1 MQTNTDSQP
10 SAKCI
15 RRIPRKASGQIEP
28 PIGLKLR
35 PNIANGR
42 TARLI
47 VLIGGILFSP
57 ADWVEAYEDRSVVGG
72 IISIGHWD
80 SLEKKYDPLT
90 GQITGPWKFGN
101 SQDSFNVSQYKVIP
115 QAGDV
120 LSGPVLL
127 KVSYRATET
136 LRQDLLNFTPAP
148 FDYHYT
154 FNYRTAPDFN
164 LRLPGPDYPL
174 AGTEGGIGFFLL
186 EATIGVPF
194 ALEFRFGGNIH
205 EGWSAGDW
213 SPEVIDP
220 SIPGRAYMQI
230 SGAMKLVSMEV
241 VPEPT
246 AAAMTLLGASFLG
259 MAFRRRRAR

>member
-1 MQTNTDSQP
+1 MQTNADCQVSTES
-10 SAKCI
+10 I
-15 RRIPRKASGQIEP
+15 RRIWRNASGQIESL
-28 PIGLKLR
+28 IGLKLR
-35 PNIANGR
+35 PNIVIGR
-42 TARLI
+42 TAHLL
-47 VLIGGILFSP
+47 VLIGGLLFLRV
-57 ADWVEAYEDRSVVGG
+57 DWVKAYEVRSVVGG

-90 GQITGPWKFGN
+90 QQITGPWKFGN
-101 SQDSFNVSQYKVIP
+101 SQDTFNVSQYKVIP
-115 QAGDV
+115 QAGDA

-127 KVSYRATET
+127 KVGYRATET

-174 AGTEGGIGFFLL
+174 ARTEGETGFFLL

-213 SPEVIDP
+213 SPEVMDP

-246 AAAMTLLGASFLG
+246 TAVMTLLGASLLG
-259 MAFRRRRAR
+259 MTFRRRAR